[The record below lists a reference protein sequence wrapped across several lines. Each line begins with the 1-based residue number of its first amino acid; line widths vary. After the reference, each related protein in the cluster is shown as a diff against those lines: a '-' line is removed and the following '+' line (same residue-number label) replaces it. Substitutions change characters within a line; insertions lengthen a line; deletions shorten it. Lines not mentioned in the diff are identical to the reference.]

1 MVLQEIAVGSLAH
14 PVGVGA
20 DGQEGGP
27 GAKVAEEFA
36 LDLGVGGR
44 AWFAGRSASPN
55 EANAYIGGLDPGT
68 VGKEEVAED
77 DGAGDAERS
86 LRILVALL
94 DAILESS

>member
-1 MVLQEIAVGSLAH
+1 MGTVAH

-27 GAKVAEEFA
+27 GAEVAQEFA

-44 AWFAGRSASPN
+44 AWFAGRNASPN
-55 EANAYIGGLDPGT
+55 EADAYIGGLDPGT
-68 VGKEEVAED
+68 VAEKEVAEG
-77 DGAGDAERS
+77 DGVGDAERS
-86 LRILVALL
+86 LRIFVALL